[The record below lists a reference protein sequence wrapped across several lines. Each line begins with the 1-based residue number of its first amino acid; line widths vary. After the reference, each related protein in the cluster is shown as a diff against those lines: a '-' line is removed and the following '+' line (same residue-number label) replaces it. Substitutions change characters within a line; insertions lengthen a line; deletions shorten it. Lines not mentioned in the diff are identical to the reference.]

1 MQSSVWQLL
10 VLALL
15 AVSTRSGVAQQT
27 LRIRLENSYVASI
40 NLGLARALRSG
51 SDILDGTLTL
61 QNDGTWK
68 GKVLANVN
76 FWQEMKGLGMNC
88 PRTQFR
94 VSQELYVTARSVSG
108 FNAKMQSVTY
118 RTGTASGFVALAVRP
133 AEPHRMN
140 SGDPDCLSLNQDD
153 TGATLL
159 PLNDARW
166 NQPASG
172 YIIGFPQ
179 SGVLE
184 YEDVTVQTSQ
194 GPSLSSTSPADA
206 SSRWTI
212 RVERAG

>member
-1 MQSSVWQLL
+1 MRSTVSQVL
-10 VLALL
+10 VLAALV
-15 AVSTRSGVAQQT
+15 ASTRSGLAQQT
-27 LRIRLENSYVASI
+27 LRIRLENRYVASI
-40 NLGLARALRSG
+40 NLGFASALRSG
-51 SDILDGTLTL
+51 SDILDGTLAL
-61 QNDGTWK
+61 QSDGTWT
-68 GKVLANVN
+68 GEVLANVN
-76 FWQEMKGLGMNC
+76 FWQEMKGLGMPC

-94 VSQELYVTARSVSG
+94 VSQKLRVTARSVSG

-118 RTGTASGFVALAVRP
+118 RSGTASGFVALAVRP

-140 SGDPDCLSLNQDD
+140 SGDPDCLSLNPDD
-153 TGATLL
+153 TGAILL

-184 YEDVTVQTSQ
+184 YEDVTVQPSQ
-194 GPSLSSTSPADA
+194 GPSISSTSPAEA

-212 RVERAG
+212 RIERAG